1 MSTLTIKLE
10 GNEGAPVQDRIE
22 VKGGVVPDATVA
34 DAVIPLYQAIT
45 DLSITEWSSSE
56 DVALTGMTAA
66 EAGSSREVWASMQC
80 LKTDNRPFS
89 FDIPHPKASLVT
101 GVTLAITDAAFTT
114 FSAAFLAT
122 TKFNIS
128 NGQSLKAAP
137 NIVKGKLMPR
147 SRKHSNPSIPA

>member
-1 MSTLTIKLE
+1 MNTVTLTLE

-22 VKGGVVPDATVA
+22 VKAGVVPDATLA
-34 DAVIPLYQAIT
+34 GTVIGLYQAIT
-45 DLSITEWSSSE
+45 DLSVTAWSSSE
-56 DVALTGMTAA
+56 EVALTGMTAA

-89 FDIPHPKASLVT
+89 FDIPHPKGALVT
-101 GVTLAITDAAFTT
+101 GITLDITNAAFTT